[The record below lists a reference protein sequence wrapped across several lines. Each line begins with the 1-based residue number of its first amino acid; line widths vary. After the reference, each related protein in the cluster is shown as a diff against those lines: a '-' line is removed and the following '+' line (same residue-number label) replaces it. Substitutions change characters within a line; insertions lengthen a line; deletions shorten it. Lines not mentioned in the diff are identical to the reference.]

1 MAKSGVNDKR
11 AGVTKKEIVKS
22 ISRKTGATQLT
33 TKAIVQETF
42 NAIID
47 ALVMGKRVE
56 LRNFGVFDL
65 KIRAARQARN
75 PRTGAQVDVPAK
87 LVVTFKPG
95 KEMEQRVQEME
106 ALLWPVIDRGGE
118 PEESA
123 GEQDRASVEGDAGE
137 S

>member
-118 PEESA
+118 PQESA
-123 GEQDRASVEGDAGE
+123 VEQDGASVEGDAGE